1 MIFYLIWTCR
11 YGDGFPLSKKTY
23 ITLNHSLVRFVS
35 IRRYLLRLAEMV
47 HGVPV
52 LLEVEKHV
60 TLEQKRF
67 NVPGVQQTGLVREVN
82 CAFVVFVL
90 MTVVTDRY
98 PGFGPLFTTNY
109 KKSQAK
115 MIFCFEDNRK

>member
-1 MIFYLIWTCR
+1 
-11 YGDGFPLSKKTY
+11 
-23 ITLNHSLVRFVS
+23 
-35 IRRYLLRLAEMV
+35 MV

-67 NVPGVQQTGLVREVN
+67 NVPGVQQTGLVRKVN

-109 KKSQAK
+109 KKLSKNDFLLWGQQKVEIMKAFGFFYNCRHK
-115 MIFCFEDNRK
+115 SHQ